1 MKKIKSIICLLMV
14 IVLLSGC
21 GNTVSET
28 PTTDVNTTEHTI
40 VETTEINQETEEQTT
55 DEVLSSTEKNTEE
68 KSTTETTTEQQT
80 EQTTEPSTVPSKYC
94 YVSIACNTINDNI
107 DNLKKEKQPFVPNDG
122 ILLKE
127 VVVEIENGDTAFDVV
142 KKACENNTC
151 KAKCTYCQINGI
163 QIEYTY
169 TPAFDTYYIK
179 GIHQIYE
186 KDCGMQS
193 GWMYSVNGTFPNVGS
208 SSYKVKSGDK
218 IIFAY
223 TCDMGEDIGNSY

>member
-1 MKKIKSIICLLMV
+1 MKKFKSIICLFMV
-14 IVLLSGC
+14 AVLLSGC

-28 PTTDVNTTEHTI
+28 PATELNLTEQSI
-40 VETTEINQETEEQTT
+40 VETTENVQDAAEKLTDEKISTT
-55 DEVLSSTEKNTEE
+55 DKTAEDNTTSEI
-68 KSTTETTTEQQT
+68 TTEHQIEQI
-80 EQTTEPSTVPSKYC
+80 TEPSTAPAEYC
-94 YVSIACNTINDNI
+94 YITIICNTINDNI

-122 ILLKE
+122 ILLNE
-127 VVVEIENGDTAFDVV
+127 VVVEIKDGDSAFDVV
-142 KKACENNTC
+142 KRACENNTC
-151 KAKCTYCQINGI
+151 KAKCKYCEKNGI
-163 QIEYTY
+163 QIDFTY

-179 GIHQIYE
+179 GIHQLYE

-223 TCDMGEDIGNSY
+223 TCNMGDDIGNSY